1 MDKKNTLLN
10 CTFVKTIL
18 MLMVILGHSTAFW
31 GEDWFNASEPVFRA
45 DRLGIFSNWVGSFHI
60 YAFVLVSGY
69 IFAFKMCRKEYASYR
84 EFLKNK
90 AKRLLIPYIFTAGV
104 WVVPLSQYFYKWNME
119 EIIQKYVLCINPSQL
134 WFLWMLFW
142 VFALVWPLWKWLSD
156 SIIKGLVIA
165 LACYGVG
172 LVGGHFTP
180 NIYCIWT
187 AFQYIPFFFIGI
199 QIRIQQEKYK
209 DTDSRHSNILLI
221 EKIPTVLW
229 LMLDLL
235 IFYIDWLARQGRIL
249 LPGATVMTGLILH
262 IVGAVMAFVVFQKI
276 ASKVRWKDNKC
287 FNKLAR
293 CSMPMYLFH
302 QQIIYFVIVGLN
314 GRVNPY
320 INATLNFV
328 LSIIISA
335 FISIILLRFKY
346 TRLLVG
352 EKRKV

>member
-1 MDKKNTLLN
+1 M
-10 CTFVKTIL
+10 
-18 MLMVILGHSTAFW
+18 
-31 GEDWFNASEPVFRA
+31 
-45 DRLGIFSNWVGSFHI
+45 
-60 YAFVLVSGY
+60 
-69 IFAFKMCRKEYASYR
+69 KE
-84 EFLKNK
+84 L
-90 AKRLLIPYIFTAGV
+90 
-104 WVVPLSQYFYKWNME
+104 
-119 EIIQKYVLCINPSQL
+119 IQKYVFCINPSQL

-165 LACYGVG
+165 LVCYGVG
-172 LVGGHFTP
+172 LAGGHFTP

-199 QIRIQQEKYK
+199 QVRIQQEKLK
-209 DTDSRHSNILLI
+209 DTDGRRSKIFLI
-221 EKIPTVLW
+221 EKIPAGLL

-249 LPGATVMTGLILH
+249 LPGVTVMTGFILH

-276 ASKVRWKDNKC
+276 ASKVSWKDNKC
-287 FNKLAR
+287 FNKLAK

-302 QQIIYFVIVGLN
+302 QQIIYFVIVALN

-320 INATLNFV
+320 INAILNFV
-328 LSIIISA
+328 LSIIISF
-335 FISIILLRFKY
+335 FISTILMRFRY